1 MLIVCAGFGLVLI
14 NALDTPTLTILSGA
28 SAYFVNEA
36 NLFDPLPERAI
47 NAGSEGPWR
56 ARARGEAPTARGWER
71 AAGLRR
77 ADKPGA
83 PRTAVRSLG
92 SEG

>member
-47 NAGSEGPWR
+47 NAGSVGPWR

-83 PRTAVRSLG
+83 PRAVCSLG